1 MPIPDCRIAACNTAP
16 LHPHGEFVLYWMI
29 ANRRTQWNYSL
40 QRAVD
45 YAVEWQKPLLV
56 LEAVRSDY
64 RWASDRFH
72 RFLLE
77 GMRDNAGRLRKTA
90 ISYYPYLEP
99 EPGAG
104 KGLLAAL
111 AARACVVV
119 TDDFPAFML
128 PRLIAAASRQVPVRL
143 EKIDSNGLWPMR
155 ATDHVFPTAY
165 AFRRF
170 LQKNLHSHLLT
181 LPLADPLRRVK
192 LPALTALPREILR
205 RWPPAE
211 PAQFAGDPAAL
222 AQLPIDHRVGAV
234 TTRGGSAA
242 GRERLLAFLELRL
255 ARYVEERN
263 QPEQEVTSGLSPYLH
278 FGHLAV
284 HEIFAELMQR
294 ESWSPALLPPKGKGA
309 KTGWWGVRP
318 PAEAFLDELVTWRE
332 LGYNFCAQRTDYD
345 QYESLPA
352 WAQATLNRHSRD
364 RRSHAYSLAQFE
376 QAATHDPLWN
386 AAQRQLATEGRMHNY
401 LRMLWGKKI
410 LEWSRAPREAL
421 TIMIELNN
429 KYALDGRNPNS
440 YSGIFW
446 VLGRYDRPWGP
457 ERPIFGVIRYMSSEN
472 TARKVRVREY
482 IQRYAGNSPALFD

>member
-1 MPIPDCRIAACNTAP
+1 MSVPDLRVSACNTAP
-16 LHPHGEFVLYWMI
+16 PNPHADYVLYWMI
-29 ANRRTQWNYSL
+29 ANRRTQWNFSL

-45 YAVEWQKPLLV
+45 YVVQWHKPLLV
-56 LEAVRSDY
+56 LEALRCDY
-64 RWASDRFH
+64 PWASERFH
-72 RFLLE
+72 RFVIE
-77 GMRDNAGRLRKTA
+77 GMHENAGRLGRTPA
-90 ISYYPYLEP
+90 FYYPYVEP

-128 PRLIAAASRQVPVRL
+128 PRMIAAAARQVPVRM
-143 EKIDSNGLWPMR
+143 EKVDSNGLWPMR
-155 ATDHVFPTAY
+155 ATDQVFPTAY

-170 LQKNLHSHLLT
+170 LQKHLHAHLLA
-181 LPLADPLRRVK
+181 LPLADPLQGLK
-192 LPALTALPREILR
+192 LPRLGALPGEILQ

-211 PAQFAGDPAAL
+211 VTRLLENPAAL
-222 AQLPIDHRVGAV
+222 AKLPIDHRVAAV
-234 TTRGGSAA
+234 PTRGGSTA
-242 GRERLLAFLELRL
+242 GREKLQTFLERRL
-255 ARYVEERN
+255 ARYAEERN

-278 FGHLAV
+278 FGHLSV
-284 HEIFAELMQR
+284 HEVFTELMQR
-294 ESWSPALLPPKGKGA
+294 EQWSPALLPPRGNGA
-309 KTGWWGVRP
+309 KAGWWGVRP
-318 PAEAFLDELVTWRE
+318 AAEAFLDELITWRE
-332 LGYNFCAQRTDYD
+332 LGYNFCCLREDYD

-352 WAQATLNRHSRD
+352 WARASLDRHARD
-364 RRSHAYSLAQFE
+364 RRSYIYSLAQFE

-386 AAQRQLATEGRMHNY
+386 AAQRQLVTEGRIHNY

-410 LEWSRAPREAL
+410 LEWSRDPREAL
-421 TIMIELNN
+421 AIMIELNN

-472 TARKVRVREY
+472 TTRKVRVREY
-482 IQRYAGNSPALFD
+482 IQRYTGNPPALFE